1 MDVPTAARIELWT
14 TVALQI
20 VLIVFAIRVYRVWR
34 TRPLHLLMWA
44 CLAYAFSPLA
54 WDMFYMVRGFLRYPM
69 LAARKPEVLEW
80 MGHSDRTFQILFM
93 LLMIYSFYCFR
104 QERRSAAKPAIQP
117 GDAA

>member
-1 MDVPTAARIELWT
+1 MDVPTAARIEIWISA
-14 TVALQI
+14 ALQI

-34 TRPLHLLMWA
+34 TRPLQLLMWA
-44 CLAYAFSPLA
+44 CIAYSHLA
-54 WDMFYMVRGFLRYPM
+54 WGTFYWVRGFLRYPM

-104 QERRSAAKPAIQP
+104 QEGRSAAKLAVQP